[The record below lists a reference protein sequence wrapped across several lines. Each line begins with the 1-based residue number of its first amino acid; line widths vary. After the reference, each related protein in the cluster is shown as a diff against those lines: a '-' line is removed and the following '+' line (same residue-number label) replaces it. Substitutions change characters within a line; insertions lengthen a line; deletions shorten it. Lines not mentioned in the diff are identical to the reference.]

1 MILHEKQRK
10 MAYWLKVILGKSNI
24 DVLAAI
30 LIKQGE
36 NLIELTT
43 QEVIE
48 QACYLENQKKF
59 KQTIRTL
66 VMQGVLMRELGFIGD
81 SSVCT
86 KILKGTYI
94 SLPYLDYYSKLLL
107 KHLQSLL
114 HIKDKPSTILTTD
127 KF

>member
-1 MILHEKQRK
+1 MILYEKQRK
-10 MAYWLKVILGKSNI
+10 IAYWLKVILGKSNI

-59 KQTIRTL
+59 KALAIT
-66 VMQGVLMRELGFIGD
+66 
-81 SSVCT
+81 T
-86 KILKGTYI
+86 KLK
-94 SLPYLDYYSKLLL
+94 K
-107 KHLQSLL
+107 
-114 HIKDKPSTILTTD
+114 KDDIN
-127 KF
+127 